1 MKKNC
6 DEIMDLFLEL
16 DKNQRIPLNVSLH
29 LIFCKKCRTEV
40 RLFTL
45 AEKTCAQPLKVP
57 LTDNDSIIDMLMS
70 KINPDYI
77 RDGEIAHIS
86 MKRWIISGVT
96 MILAMLMFLVLRPS
110 VASTVLD
117 ISFCILFTCVVSTYC
132 AIFVGSNMDFF
143 IKKIETIKDI
153 QPNINLSGLN

>member
-1 MKKNC
+1 M
-6 DEIMDLFLEL
+6 
-16 DKNQRIPLNVSLH
+16 
-29 LIFCKKCRTEV
+29 
-40 RLFTL
+40 
-45 AEKTCAQPLKVP
+45 P

-77 RDGEIAHIS
+77 RDGKIVHIS